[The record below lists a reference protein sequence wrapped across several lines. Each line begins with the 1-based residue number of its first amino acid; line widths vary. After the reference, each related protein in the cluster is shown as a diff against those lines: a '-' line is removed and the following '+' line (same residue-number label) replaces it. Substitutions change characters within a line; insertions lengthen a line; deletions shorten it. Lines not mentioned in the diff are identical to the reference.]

1 MKHFRGSRTAAGA
14 VAGLTL
20 LSGLGIGV
28 ATAAPAAAYAGYCND
43 GYATV
48 FRKLAGGN
56 TYTAYLPG
64 YKADMVCT
72 MGSGAQSK
80 SVAMLQ
86 RSLNVCYGKDLDF
99 SLKVDGIFG
108 PNTKKALAAAQRDE
122 GIAGD
127 GIYGKDSRTHLKWE
141 FTHHTTTTCARI

>member
-1 MKHFRGSRTAAGA
+1 MKHFRASRTTAVA

-20 LSGLGIGV
+20 LSGLGLGI

-43 GYATV
+43 GYASV
-48 FRKLAGGN
+48 SRKLVGDN

-64 YKADMVCT
+64 YKANIDCT

-86 RSLNVCYGKDLDF
+86 RSLNVCYGDDLDF

-108 PNTKKALAAAQRDE
+108 SDTKNALAAAQRDE
-122 GIAGD
+122 GIRGD
-127 GIYGKDSRTHLKWE
+127 GIYGKDSRTRLKWE
-141 FTHHTTTTCARI
+141 FTRNTTTRCARI

>member
-1 MKHFRGSRTAAGA
+1 MKHFRGTRTTAGA

-20 LSGLGIGV
+20 LSGLGIGI

-48 FRKLAGGN
+48 FRKLSGS

-64 YKADMVCT
+64 HKANMDCT
-72 MGSGAQSK
+72 MGSGAQSA

-86 RSLNVCYGKDLDF
+86 RSLNICYSDDLDF
-99 SLKVDGIFG
+99 NLKVDGIFG
-108 PNTKKALAAAQRDE
+108 TNTKNALAAAQRAE
-122 GIAGD
+122 EIEGD

-141 FTHHTTTTCARI
+141 FTRGTTTRCARI

>member
-1 MKHFRGSRTAAGA
+1 MKHFRGTRMTAGT

-20 LSGLGIGV
+20 LAGLGLGV

-43 GYATV
+43 GYASAYK
-48 FRKLAGGN
+48 KLVGDD
-56 TYTAYLPG
+56 TYKAYLPG
-64 YKADMVCT
+64 YKADMDCT

-86 RSLNVCYGKDLDF
+86 RSLNVCYGDDLGF

-108 PNTKKALAAAQRDE
+108 SNTKKALAAAQRDE
-122 GIAGD
+122 GITGD
-127 GIYGKDSRTHLKWE
+127 GIYGEDSRTHLKWE
-141 FTHHTTTTCARI
+141 FTRGTTTRCARI

>member
-48 FRKLAGGN
+48 FRKLVGDN

-64 YKADMVCT
+64 YKADMDCT

-80 SVAMLQ
+80 SVALLQ

-141 FTHHTTTTCARI
+141 FTRNTTTTCARI